1 MATLAIDIGATKFA
15 VALVNPKREILFR
28 REVPASQLWEGLA
41 SILSEIAADN
51 SEKITKIGIGSAGPI
66 NTQTGEISPVNILAW
81 RSFPIVAKVKEIF
94 SQAQVKM
101 VGDAVAL
108 AVAEHAIGAG
118 VGSKNMLGM
127 VVSTGIGGGIIVN
140 GAPLEGDFG
149 NAGYFGHTVVG
160 DYDGGCNCGRIGCVE
175 GYASGKSMV
184 RVAKK
189 SGWNGDDFV
198 ALSQSAKKGEST
210 AIAAI
215 EFGTNHL
222 AKAII
227 NISQIFDL
235 RTVVVGGGV
244 IEAGDIYWLPLQKAL
259 LLHSTSLN
267 LVEPIKLLPAQLQ
280 RDAGLIGAAMV
291 AGLE

>member
-15 VALVNPKREILFR
+15 VALVNPKGEVLFR
-28 REVPASQLWEGLA
+28 KEVPASQLWDGLA
-41 SILSEIAADN
+41 AILSEIAGDT
-51 SEKITKIGIGSAGPI
+51 SQEILKIGIGSAGPI

-94 SQAQVKM
+94 PQAQVKM

-118 VGSKNMLGM
+118 VGSRNMLGM

-140 GAPLEGDFG
+140 NEPLEGDFG

-160 DYDGGCNCGRIGCVE
+160 DYDGECNCGRIGCVE
-175 GYASGKSMV
+175 GYASGVSMV
-184 RVAKK
+184 RFAKK
-189 SGWNGDDFV
+189 SGWSGEDFV
-198 ALSQSAKKGEST
+198 ALAQAAREGDT
-210 AIAAI
+210 HAIAAI
-215 EFGTNHL
+215 EFGTEHL

-227 NISQIFDL
+227 NIAQIFDL
-235 RTVVVGGGV
+235 HCVVVGGGV
-244 IEAGDIYWLPLQKAL
+244 IEAGDIYWQPLKKAL
-259 LLHSTSLN
+259 LSHSTSLN
-267 LVEPIKLLPAQLQ
+267 LVQPIKLLPAQLE

-291 AGLE
+291 VGLE

>member
-15 VALVNPKREILFR
+15 VALVNPKREVLFR
-28 REVPASQLWEGLA
+28 REVPASRLWEGLA

-51 SEKITKIGIGSAGPI
+51 SVKVTKIGIGSAGPI

-81 RSFPIVAKVKEIF
+81 RSFPIVGKVREIF
-94 SQAQVKM
+94 PNAEVKM

-118 VGSKNMLGM
+118 AGSKNMLGM
-127 VVSTGIGGGIIVN
+127 VVSTGIGGGIIVD
-140 GAPLEGDFG
+140 GKPLEGDFG
-149 NAGYFGHTVVG
+149 NAGFFGHTVVG
-160 DYDGGCNCGRIGCVE
+160 DYDGECNCGRIGCVE
-175 GYASGKSMV
+175 GYASGISMV

-189 SGWNGDDFV
+189 SGWNGEDFV
-198 ALSQSAKKGEST
+198 ALADAARAGNVD

-215 EFGTNHL
+215 AFGTEHL

-227 NISQIFDL
+227 NIAQIFDL
-235 RTVVVGGGV
+235 HCVVVGGGV
-244 IEAGDIYWLPLQKAL
+244 TEAGDIYWLPLEKAL
-259 LLHSTSLN
+259 LSHSTSLN
-267 LVEPIKLLPAQLQ
+267 LVQPIKLLPAQLQ

-291 AGLE
+291 VGLE

>member
-1 MATLAIDIGATKFA
+1 MSTLAIDIGATKFA
-15 VALVNPKREILFR
+15 VAIVSAAREVSLRREI
-28 REVPASQLWEGLA
+28 PASQLWDGLSQA
-41 SILSEIAADN
+41 IKEIA
-51 SEKITKIGIGSAGPI
+51 SETSIKISHIGIGSAGPI
-66 NTQTGEISPVNILAW
+66 NTQSGTISPVNISAW
-81 RSFPIVAKVKEIF
+81 REFPLVDKVQEIF
-94 SQAQVKM
+94 PGVEIKM

-118 VGSKNMLGM
+118 KGSRNMLGM

-140 GAPLEGDFG
+140 GQPLEGDFG
-149 NAGYFGHTVVG
+149 NAGYFGHNVVG

-175 GYASGKSMV
+175 GYASGVSMV
-184 RVAKK
+184 RYAKRE
-189 SGWNGDDFV
+189 GWSGDDFV
-198 ALSQSAKKGEST
+198 ALSQSAKEGDPT

-235 RTVVVGGGV
+235 HTVVVGGGV

-280 RDAGLIGAAMV
+280 RDSGLIGAAMV

>member
-15 VALVNPKREILFR
+15 VALVNPKREVLFR
-28 REVPASQLWEGLA
+28 KEVPASQLWDGLA
-41 SILSEIAADN
+41 AILSEIAGDT
-51 SEKITKIGIGSAGPI
+51 SQEISKIGIGSAGPI

-94 SQAQVKM
+94 PQAQVKM

-118 VGSKNMLGM
+118 VGSRNMLGM

-140 GAPLEGDFG
+140 NEPLEGDFG

-160 DYDGGCNCGRIGCVE
+160 DYDGECNCGRIGCVE
-175 GYASGKSMV
+175 GYASGISMV
-184 RVAKK
+184 RFAKK
-189 SGWNGDDFV
+189 SGWNGEDFV
-198 ALSQSAKKGEST
+198 ELAQAAREGDT
-210 AIAAI
+210 HAIAAI
-215 EFGTNHL
+215 EFGTEHL

-227 NISQIFDL
+227 NIAQIFDL
-235 RTVVVGGGV
+235 HCVVVGGGV
-244 IEAGDIYWLPLQKAL
+244 IEAGDIYWQPLKKAL
-259 LLHSTSLN
+259 LSHSTSLN
-267 LVEPIKLLPAQLQ
+267 LVQPIKLLPAQLE

-291 AGLE
+291 VGLE

>member
-15 VALVNPKREILFR
+15 VALVNPKREVLFR
-28 REVPASQLWEGLA
+28 KEVPASQLWDGLA
-41 SILSEIAADN
+41 RILTEVAADQ
-51 SEKITKIGIGSAGPI
+51 SQQVTKIGIGSAGPI

-94 SQAQVKM
+94 PKAQVKM

-118 VGSKNMLGM
+118 AGSRNMLGM

-140 GAPLEGDFG
+140 NEPLEGDFG

-160 DYDGGCNCGRIGCVE
+160 DYDGECNCGRIGCVE
-175 GYASGKSMV
+175 GYASGMSMV
-184 RVAKK
+184 RFAKK
-189 SGWNGDDFV
+189 SGWNGEDFV
-198 ALSQSAKKGEST
+198 ALAQAAREGDKH
-210 AIAAI
+210 AVAAI
-215 EFGTNHL
+215 EFGTENL

-227 NISQIFDL
+227 NIAQIFDL
-235 RTVVVGGGV
+235 HYVVVGGGV
-244 IEAGDIYWLPLQKAL
+244 IEAGDIYWQPLKKAL
-259 LLHSTSLN
+259 ISQSTSLN
-267 LVEPIKLLPAQLQ
+267 LVQPIKLAPAQLE

>member
-1 MATLAIDIGATKFA
+1 
-15 VALVNPKREILFR
+15 
-28 REVPASQLWEGLA
+28 
-41 SILSEIAADN
+41 
-51 SEKITKIGIGSAGPI
+51 
-66 NTQTGEISPVNILAW
+66 
-81 RSFPIVAKVKEIF
+81 
-94 SQAQVKM
+94 
-101 VGDAVAL
+101 
-108 AVAEHAIGAG
+108 
-118 VGSKNMLGM
+118 M

-160 DYDGGCNCGRIGCVE
+160 DYDGGCNCSRIGCVE

>member
-1 MATLAIDIGATKFA
+1 MSTLAIDIGATKFA
-15 VALVNPKREILFR
+15 IAIVSASQEISLR
-28 REVPASQLWEGLA
+28 QEIPASQLWDGL
-41 SILSEIAADN
+41 SQVLQEIASNA
-51 SEKITKIGIGSAGPI
+51 SLKVSQIGIGSAGPI
-66 NTQTGEISPVNILAW
+66 NTQSGTISPVNISAW
-81 RSFPIVAKVKEIF
+81 REFPLVEKVQEIF
-94 SQAQVKM
+94 PGVVIKM

-108 AVAEHAIGAG
+108 AVAEHSIGAG
-118 VGSKNMLGM
+118 KGSRNMLGM
-127 VVSTGIGGGIIVN
+127 VVSTGIGGGIMVN
-140 GAPLEGDFG
+140 DQPLEGDFG
-149 NAGYFGHTVVG
+149 NAGFFGHNVVG

-175 GYASGKSMV
+175 GYASGLSMV
-184 RVAKK
+184 RYAKQL
-189 SGWNGDDFV
+189 GWKGEDFI
-198 ALSQSAKKGEST
+198 ALSQSAREGDSF

-215 EFGTNHL
+215 EFGTEHL

-235 RTVVVGGGV
+235 HTVVVGGGV

-267 LVEPIKLLPAQLQ
+267 LAEPIKLRPAQLQ

>member
-1 MATLAIDIGATKFA
+1 MSILAIDIGATKFA
-15 VALVNPKREILFR
+15 IAIVSASREVSLRREI
-28 REVPASQLWEGLA
+28 PASQLWDGL
-41 SILSEIAADN
+41 SQVLKEIVSDT
-51 SEKITKIGIGSAGPI
+51 SLKISHIGIGSAGPI
-66 NTQTGEISPVNILAW
+66 NTQSGTISPVNISAW
-81 RSFPIVAKVKEIF
+81 RDFPLLDKVREMFPGVEI
-94 SQAQVKM
+94 KM

-118 VGSKNMLGM
+118 KGSRNMLGM

-140 GAPLEGDFG
+140 GQPLKGDFG
-149 NAGYFGHTVVG
+149 NAGFFGHTVVG

-175 GYASGKSMV
+175 GYASGVSMV
-184 RVAKK
+184 RYAKRL
-189 SGWNGDDFV
+189 GWKGEDFI
-198 ALSQSAKKGEST
+198 ALSQSAKEGNLF

-215 EFGTNHL
+215 EFGTDHL
-222 AKAII
+222 AKSII

-235 RTVVVGGGV
+235 YTVVVGGGV

-267 LVEPIKLLPAQLQ
+267 LVQPIKLLPAQLE

-291 AGLE
+291 VGLE

>member
-15 VALVNPKREILFR
+15 VALVNLKREVLFR

-41 SILSEIAADN
+41 SILSEIASDD

-66 NTQTGEISPVNILAW
+66 NTQTGEISPVNIVAW
-81 RSFPIVAKVKEIF
+81 KSFPIVAKVKEIF
-94 SQAQVKM
+94 PNAAVKM

-118 VGSKNMLGM
+118 RGSRNMLGM
-127 VVSTGIGGGIIVN
+127 VVSTGIGGGIIVE
-140 GAPLEGDFG
+140 GKPLEGDFG
-149 NAGYFGHTVVG
+149 NAGFFGHTVVG
-160 DYDGGCNCGRIGCVE
+160 DYDGECNCGRIGCVE
-175 GYASGKSMV
+175 GYASGISMV

-189 SGWNGDDFV
+189 SGWNGEDFV
-198 ALSQSAKKGEST
+198 ALADAARKGNPD

-215 EFGTNHL
+215 AFGTEHL

-227 NISQIFDL
+227 NIVQIFDL
-235 RTVVVGGGV
+235 HCVVVGGGV
-244 IEAGDIYWLPLQKAL
+244 TEAGDIYWLPLQKAL
-259 LLHSTSLN
+259 LAHSTSLN
-267 LVEPIKLLPAQLQ
+267 LVQPIKLLPAQLQ

-291 AGLE
+291 VGLE

>member
-15 VALVNPKREILFR
+15 VALVNPEREVLFR

-51 SEKITKIGIGSAGPI
+51 SVKITKIGIGSAGPI
-66 NTQTGEISPVNILAW
+66 NTQTGEINPVNILAW
-81 RSFPIVAKVKEIF
+81 RSFPIVGKVREIF
-94 SQAQVKM
+94 PNTEVKM

-118 VGSKNMLGM
+118 AGSKNMLGM
-127 VVSTGIGGGIIVN
+127 VVSTGIGGGVIVD
-140 GAPLEGDFG
+140 GKPLEGDFG
-149 NAGYFGHTVVG
+149 NAGFFGHTVVG
-160 DYDGGCNCGRIGCVE
+160 DYDGECNCGRIGCVE
-175 GYASGKSMV
+175 GYASGISMV

-189 SGWNGDDFV
+189 SGWNGEDFV
-198 ALSQSAKKGEST
+198 ALADAARAGNAD

-215 EFGTNHL
+215 AFGTEHL

-227 NISQIFDL
+227 NIAQIFDL
-235 RTVVVGGGV
+235 HCVVVGGGV
-244 IEAGDIYWLPLQKAL
+244 TEAGDIYWLPLQIAL
-259 LLHSTSLN
+259 LSHSTSLN
-267 LVEPIKLLPAQLQ
+267 LVQPIKLLPAQLQ

-291 AGLE
+291 VGLE

>member
-1 MATLAIDIGATKFA
+1 MSTLAIDIGATKFA
-15 VALVNPKREILFR
+15 VAIVSAAREVSLRREI
-28 REVPASQLWEGLA
+28 PASQLWDGLSQA
-41 SILSEIAADN
+41 IKEIA
-51 SEKITKIGIGSAGPI
+51 SETSIKISHIGIGSAGPI
-66 NTQTGEISPVNILAW
+66 NTQSGTISPVNISAW
-81 RSFPIVAKVKEIF
+81 REFPLVDKVQEIF
-94 SQAQVKM
+94 PGVEIKM

-118 VGSKNMLGM
+118 KGSRNMLGM

-140 GAPLEGDFG
+140 GQPLEGDFG
-149 NAGYFGHTVVG
+149 NAGYFGHNVVG

-175 GYASGKSMV
+175 GYASGVSMV
-184 RVAKK
+184 RYAKRE
-189 SGWNGDDFV
+189 GWSGDDFV
-198 ALSQSAKKGEST
+198 ALSQSAKEGDPT

-235 RTVVVGGGV
+235 HTVVVGGGV

-267 LVEPIKLLPAQLQ
+267 LVEPIKLHPAQLQ

>member
-1 MATLAIDIGATKFA
+1 MSTLAIDIGATKFA
-15 VALVNPKREILFR
+15 VAIVNASREISHR
-28 REVPASQLWEGLA
+28 REIPASQIWDGLSKVLNELA
-41 SILSEIAADN
+41 GDTTVKVSQ
-51 SEKITKIGIGSAGPI
+51 IGIGSAGPI
-66 NTQTGEISPVNILAW
+66 NTQSGTISPVNISAW
-81 RSFPIVAKVKEIF
+81 REFPLVDNLQEIF
-94 SQAQVKM
+94 PGVEIKM

-118 VGSKNMLGM
+118 KGSQNMLGM

-140 GAPLEGDFG
+140 GQPLEGDFG
-149 NAGYFGHTVVG
+149 NAGFFGHTVIG

-175 GYASGKSMV
+175 GYASGVSMV
-184 RVAKK
+184 RYAKK
-189 SGWNGDDFV
+189 LDWKGEDFI
-198 ALSQSAKKGEST
+198 ALSQSAKEGDAN

-215 EFGTNHL
+215 EFGTDHL

-227 NISQIFDL
+227 NISLIFDL
-235 RTVVVGGGV
+235 HTVVVGGGV

-267 LVEPIKLLPAQLQ
+267 LAEPIKLLPAQLQ

>member
-1 MATLAIDIGATKFA
+1 MSTLAIDIGATKFA
-15 VALVNPKREILFR
+15 VAIVSAPQEISLR
-28 REVPASQLWEGLA
+28 REFPSSQLWDGL
-41 SILSEIAADN
+41 SQVLKEIASDT
-51 SEKITKIGIGSAGPI
+51 SLIISQIGIGSAGPI
-66 NTQTGEISPVNILAW
+66 NTQSGTISPVNISAW
-81 RSFPIVAKVKEIF
+81 REFPLVDKVEEIF
-94 SQAQVKM
+94 PGVEIKM

-118 VGSKNMLGM
+118 KGSRNMLGM

-140 GAPLEGDFG
+140 GQPLEGDFG
-149 NAGYFGHTVVG
+149 NAGFFGHTVVG

-175 GYASGKSMV
+175 GYASGISMIKYARTV
-184 RVAKK
+184 
-189 SGWNGDDFV
+189 GWKGEDFI
-198 ALSQSAKKGEST
+198 ALSQSAIEGDSN

-215 EFGTNHL
+215 EFGTDHL

-227 NISQIFDL
+227 NISLIFDL
-235 RTVVVGGGV
+235 HTVVVGGGV

-259 LLHSTSLN
+259 LSHSTSLN
-267 LVEPIKLLPAQLQ
+267 LAEPIKLRPAQLQ

>member
-1 MATLAIDIGATKFA
+1 MSTLAIDIGATKFA
-15 VALVNPKREILFR
+15 VAIVSAAREVSLRREI
-28 REVPASQLWEGLA
+28 PASQLWDGLSQA
-41 SILSEIAADN
+41 IKEIA
-51 SEKITKIGIGSAGPI
+51 SETSIKISHIGIGSAGPI
-66 NTQTGEISPVNILAW
+66 NTQSGTISPVNISAW
-81 RSFPIVAKVKEIF
+81 REFPLVDKVQEIF
-94 SQAQVKM
+94 PGVEIKM

-108 AVAEHAIGAG
+108 AVAEYAIGAG
-118 VGSKNMLGM
+118 KGSRNMLGM

-140 GAPLEGDFG
+140 GQPLEGDFG
-149 NAGYFGHTVVG
+149 NAGYFGHNVVG

-175 GYASGKSMV
+175 GYASGVSMV
-184 RVAKK
+184 RYAKRE
-189 SGWNGDDFV
+189 GWSGDDFV
-198 ALSQSAKKGEST
+198 ALSQSAKEGDPT

-235 RTVVVGGGV
+235 HTVVVGGGV